1 MTSRAAP
8 ERDADRA
15 ALRDLLCADGI
26 FRSTPEHP
34 IVSHD
39 GSSIAWMLDSQR
51 ISLTAPGAA
60 LVLLVWA
67 PGRRGPLPRGL
78 EDGEL
83 TCAFPRWRIEGAD
96 PFDATGLPTP
106 LRRAT
111 PRLVRLRLG

>member
-39 GSSIAWMLDSQR
+39 GSSIAWMCSPPIGTTSRSATNSPQPP
-51 ISLTAPGAA
+51 S
-60 LVLLVWA
+60 
-67 PGRRGPLPRGL
+67 GL
-78 EDGEL
+78 RV
-83 TCAFPRWRIEGAD
+83 P
-96 PFDATGLPTP
+96 
-106 LRRAT
+106 
-111 PRLVRLRLG
+111 